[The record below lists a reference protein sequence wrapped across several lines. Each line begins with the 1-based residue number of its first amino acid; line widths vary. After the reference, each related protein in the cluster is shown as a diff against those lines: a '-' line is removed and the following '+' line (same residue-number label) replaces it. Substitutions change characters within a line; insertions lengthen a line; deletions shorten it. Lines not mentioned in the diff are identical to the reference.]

1 MTSKILRSG
10 GTEITG
16 IKSVIYT
23 EKVNAGTNL
32 RPGCVAS
39 AYIDVEVYGSQ
50 SAAPGADEAL
60 TYYQVDSEGNETLI
74 GIFYAEPSVPSR
86 NTYKFTAY
94 DAVSKLDK
102 PYSERLN
109 AIQADF
115 PMSIYDLVSDACSV
129 ADVTLGSSSWPLS
142 TQSVEAF
149 YADGLTCRNILQYA
163 AEIAGR
169 FVRCNT
175 SGEVIFDW
183 YTTAST
189 GITPGT
195 TTGNVPFKQ
204 GGLTYD
210 NFTVMSVDAVAIK
223 PAGTEGAAYIYP
235 TSYGTVTAT
244 DPNGDGNV
252 ILQNLVVT
260 DDGNGNLYLSVGA
273 EDDNGNVEITQS
285 ASASNTLILSGNLL
299 LTNATEQTYTAA
311 AQNVY
316 QVMSSLPA
324 YRHAVVQLFNFL
336 NPFRAGQFVSI
347 TDAQGVSFTAPIFE
361 MRVQASGAEIK
372 SSGKQSYE
380 DTEQNTVAKTLAN
393 LANNIVQIDKLKVN
407 WADIDTAVINT
418 LETNDI
424 TAKNLTVIDDDGNV
438 VATYSGNV
446 VIGKDDETHLEIDF
460 NSLKLIDKEGNVY
473 FYVSDLRDET
483 GYAEVTNRFTGDGQT
498 TTFRFSVAI
507 NQIVSVTIDGV
518 DVPSS
523 DYTTTRSTI
532 TFTTAPAD
540 SSSIVVVYK
549 SDSPYLK
556 AFSFGQRNS
565 VVGLFGYAE
574 GSNVRASGE
583 VSHAEGADTTAS
595 GGSSHAEGLGTTAS
609 GEASHAEGL
618 GTIAGGNNQ
627 HAGGQYNIEDT
638 NNTYAEI
645 IGNGIYENN
654 RSNARTLDWHGNEW
668 LAGGLTINGSTD
680 VGAILTALTADS
692 GWTSL
697 NPLYYRKVGNIVY
710 LTSNALSTAVSS
722 IPATTWT
729 TICTLPSGFRPDRR
743 IDAAASL
750 GYNADVPGAI
760 RIGTGGVVEV
770 WASAAVASPYI
781 TFSTSYPV

>member
-39 AYIDVEVYGSQ
+39 AYIDVEVFGSQ

-60 TYYQVDSEGNETLI
+60 TYYQVDEGGTETLI

-109 AIQADF
+109 AIQSDF

-129 ADVTLGSSSWPLS
+129 AGVTLGSSSWPMS
-142 TQSVEAF
+142 TMSVEAF

-195 TTGNVPFKQ
+195 TTGNVPYKQ
-204 GGLTYD
+204 DGLTYD
-210 NFTVMSVDAVAIK
+210 NFTVASCDSVAII
-223 PAGTEGAAYIYP
+223 PSGTEGAAYIYP
-235 TSYGTVTAT
+235 SSPSGT
-244 DPNGDGNV
+244 N
-252 ILQNLVVT
+252 Q
-260 DDGNGNLYLSVGA
+260 
-273 EDDNGNVEITQS
+273 
-285 ASASNTLILSGNLL
+285 LIISGNLL
-299 LTNATEQTYTAA
+299 LTNATAATYTAA

-316 QVMSSLPA
+316 NVMSALPA
-324 YRHAVVQLFNFL
+324 YRHAVVQFFNFL

-380 DTEQNTVAKTLAN
+380 DTDQTTVAKTLAN

-438 VATYSGNV
+438 VATYSGNA
-446 VIGKDDETHLEIDF
+446 VIGKNDETHMEIDF
-460 NSLKLIDKEGNVY
+460 NSLKLIDKDGNTY
-473 FYVSDLRDET
+473 FHVSDLRDNT
-483 GYAEVTNRFTGDGQT
+483 GYMNVVDYFTASGT
-498 TTFRFSVAI
+498 TKYFTFNYTCSSVD
-507 NQIVSVTIDGV
+507 SVTINDTV
-518 DVPSS
+518 VSPS
-523 DYTTTRSTI
+523 DYTYNSVQIVFNTE
-532 TFTTAPAD
+532 PASGASIAVFYKTD
-540 SSSIVVVYK
+540 SQMA
-549 SDSPYLK
+549 K
-556 AFSFGQRNS
+556 AFTIGTRGNGRIGPYSY
-565 VVGLFGYAE
+565 VEGLRAI
-574 GSNVRASGE
+574 ASGA
-583 VSHAEGADTTAS
+583 VSHAEGRDTITSGVVSHAEGDESEASGFCSHAEGFATTAS
-595 GGSSHAEGLGTTAS
+595 GAISHAEGTGTIAS
-609 GEASHAEGL
+609 GRNSHAEGT
-618 GTIAGGNNQ
+618 GTIASGSNQ
-627 HAGGQYNIEDT
+627 HAAGRNNIEDYT
-638 NNTYAEI
+638 STYVEI
-645 IGNGIYENN
+645 IGNGASKNA
-654 RSNARTLDWHGNEW
+654 RSNARTLDWNGNEW

-680 VGAILTALTADS
+680 VGAELTAINSKITWKIAGTAALSNTSSVGGSVPYVAGATEYIVAIQDDADGGLIVNIHFPAIQIPSS
-692 GWTSL
+692 GSMYIRSGYAYNSSYMFMFMARLDQSRIRGIVTKNGTSL
-697 NPLYYRKVGNIVY
+697 TQNDGTITVYYR
-710 LTSNALSTAVSS
+710 
-722 IPATTWT
+722 
-729 TICTLPSGFRPDRR
+729 
-743 IDAAASL
+743 
-750 GYNADVPGAI
+750 
-760 RIGTGGVVEV
+760 
-770 WASAAVASPYI
+770 
-781 TFSTSYPV
+781 